1 MLMPEDASS
10 EDWVLAIEQLLLE
23 PERRLRLA
31 DEAMEVRQR
40 FAPERLRHDFLEA
53 LRPLSDG

>member
-1 MLMPEDASS
+1 MPEDASS

-23 PERRLRLA
+23 PERRRRLA
-31 DEAMEVRQR
+31 HEAMEVRQR